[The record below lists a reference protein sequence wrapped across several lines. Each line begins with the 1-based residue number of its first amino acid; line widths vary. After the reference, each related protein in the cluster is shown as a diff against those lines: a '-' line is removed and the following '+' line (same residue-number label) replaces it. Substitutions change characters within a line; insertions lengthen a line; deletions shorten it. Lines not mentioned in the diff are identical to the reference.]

1 MARAASIFLC
11 LAVATLISIGL
22 VMLTSAS
29 AKWDVNDEQYFYLS
43 RQARWLVIG
52 LIGMITVAFIDYRF
66 LRKLVIPL
74 GIVTVLALI
83 ACFIPGIGDAAK
95 GESRWIELPVLGRF
109 QPSEP
114 AKLVI
119 MIALAAWFA
128 RHQAETRTFWK
139 GYVVPCFILGVPL
152 LLILLETD
160 MGTAVGL
167 GAAGLL
173 VLFVSGTRLIYLI
186 PSVVIAVSGLA
197 FMVSQDPIREKRIM
211 AFLDPEAHRD
221 GVGWQQAM
229 ALEAFGNGGPTG
241 VGLGNGIVKQMNFP
255 EHHTDFI
262 FPVIGEELGLVCTLA
277 IVFCFVIIFLVGVGI
292 SLHASDL
299 FGKILG
305 LGVSSIIVIPA
316 MMNIGVTTSS
326 IPNTGL
332 PLPFVSYGGSN
343 LVFTLAMVGVLL
355 SILRHAVVIDTA
367 AIPKVKEKRVE
378 LRL

>member
-1 MARAASIFLC
+1 MAKAASIFLC
-11 LAVATLISIGL
+11 LAVAALICIGL

-29 AKWDVNDEQYFYLS
+29 AKWDVNDEQYYYLS

-52 LIGMITVAFIDYRF
+52 LVVMVGVALIDYRL
-66 LRKLVIPL
+66 LRKFVIPL
-74 GIVTVLALI
+74 GIISVLALI
-83 ACFIPGIGDAAK
+83 GCFLPGIGDAAK
-95 GESRWIELPVLGRF
+95 GESRWIYLPLLGRF

-114 AKLVI
+114 AKLVV

-128 RHQAETRTFWK
+128 RHQSETKTFWK
-139 GYVVPCFILGVPL
+139 GFVVPCFILGVPL
-152 LLILLETD
+152 LLILAETD

-173 VLFVSGTRLIYLI
+173 VLFVSGTRLLYLV
-186 PSVVIAVSGLA
+186 PSVVSAVAGLC
-197 FMVSQDPIREKRIM
+197 FMVSQDPIRMKRIM
-211 AFLDPEAHRD
+211 AFMDPEKYRD

-229 ALEAFGNGGPTG
+229 ALEAFGNGGPSG

-262 FPVIGEELGLVCTLA
+262 FPVIGEELGLAFTLG

-292 SLHASDL
+292 SLHANDL
-299 FGKILG
+299 FGRILG
-305 LGVSSIIVIPA
+305 LGASSIIVIPA

-355 SILRHAVVIDTA
+355 SILRNAIIVNSKE
-367 AIPKVKEKRVE
+367 IPKVKAKRVE

>member
-1 MARAASIFLC
+1 MAKAASIFLC
-11 LAVATLISIGL
+11 LAVAALICIGL

-29 AKWDVNDEQYFYLS
+29 AKWDVNDEQYYYLS

-52 LIGMITVAFIDYRF
+52 LVVMVGVALIDYRL

-74 GIVTVLALI
+74 GIISVLALI
-83 ACFIPGIGDAAK
+83 GCFIPGIGDAAK
-95 GESRWIELPVLGRF
+95 GESRWISLPLLGRF

-114 AKLVI
+114 AKLVV

-128 RHQAETRTFWK
+128 RHQSETKTFWK
-139 GYVVPCFILGVPL
+139 GFVAPCFILGVPL
-152 LLILLETD
+152 LLILAETD

-173 VLFVSGTRLIYLI
+173 VLFVSGTRLLYLV
-186 PSVVIAVSGLA
+186 PSVASAVAGLCY
-197 FMVSQDPIREKRIM
+197 MVSQDPIRMKRIM
-211 AFLDPEAHRD
+211 AFMDPEKYRD

-229 ALEAFGNGGPTG
+229 ALEAFGNGGPSG

-262 FPVIGEELGLVCTLA
+262 FPVIGEELGLAFTLG

-292 SLHASDL
+292 SLHANDL
-299 FGKILG
+299 FGRILG
-305 LGVSSIIVIPA
+305 LGASSIIVIPA

-355 SILRHAVVIDTA
+355 SILRNAIIVNSKE
-367 AIPKVKEKRVE
+367 IPKVKAKRVE

>member
-1 MARAASIFLC
+1 MAKAASIFLC

-52 LIGMITVAFIDYRF
+52 LIVMVVVAFIDYRV
-66 LRKLVIPL
+66 LRKFAIPL
-74 GIVTVLALI
+74 GIIALFALI
-83 ACFIPGIGDAAK
+83 GCFIPGIGDAAK
-95 GESRWIELPVLGRF
+95 GESRWIVLPVLGRF

-139 GYVVPCFILGVPL
+139 GYVVPCCILGVPL
-152 LLILLETD
+152 LLILFETD

-167 GAAGLL
+167 GAAGLM
-173 VLFVSGTRLIYLI
+173 VLFISGCRLLFLI
-186 PSVVIAVSGLA
+186 PSVILAVFGLI
-197 FMVSQDPIREKRIM
+197 FMVSHDEMRMKRIM

-221 GVGWQQAM
+221 GVGWQQAL

-262 FPVIGEELGLVCTLA
+262 FPVIGEELGLVCTLG

-355 SILRHAVVIDTA
+355 SILRHAIVIDAA

>member
-11 LAVATLISIGL
+11 LAVAALISIGL

-29 AKWDVNDEQYFYLS
+29 AKWDVNDEQYVYLS
-43 RQARWLVIG
+43 KQVRWLVVG
-52 LIGMITVAFIDYRF
+52 LMGMVTVAFIDYRV
-66 LRKLVIPL
+66 LRKFVIPL
-74 GIVTVLALI
+74 GVVTLLALVG
-83 ACFIPGIGDAAK
+83 CFIPGVGDAAK
-95 GESRWIELPVLGRF
+95 GESRWIVLPVLGRF

-114 AKLVI
+114 AKLIV
-119 MIALAAWFA
+119 MIVLAAWFA
-128 RHQAETRTFWK
+128 RHPAEARTFFK
-139 GYVVPCFILGVPL
+139 GYVVPCCILGVPL

-173 VLFVSGTRLIYLI
+173 VLFVAGSRFLYLV
-186 PSVVIAVSGLA
+186 PSVILAISGLA
-197 FMVSQDPIREKRIM
+197 FMVSHDEIRRERIM
-211 AFLDPEAHRD
+211 AFLDPEAHRE

-229 ALEAFGNGGPTG
+229 ALEAFGNGGPSG

-262 FPVIGEELGLVCTLA
+262 FPVIGEELGLACTLG

-343 LVFTLAMVGVLL
+343 LIFTLAMVGVLL
-355 SILRHAVVIDTA
+355 SILRHATVIDST

>member
-1 MARAASIFLC
+1 
-11 LAVATLISIGL
+11 
-22 VMLTSAS
+22 MLTSAS
-29 AKWDVNDEQYFYLS
+29 AKWDINDEQYKYLS
-43 RQARWLVIG
+43 RQVHYSVLG
-52 LIGMITVAFIDYRF
+52 LIVMVFVTFIDYRL
-66 LRKLVIPL
+66 LRKCAIPI
-74 GIVTVLALI
+74 GIITVLALI
-83 ACFIPGIGDAAK
+83 GCFIPGIGDAAK
-95 GESRWIELPVLGRF
+95 GESRWIILPVIGRF

-114 AKLVI
+114 AKLAV
-119 MIALAAWFA
+119 MIVLAAWFA
-128 RHQAETRTFWK
+128 RHQAETRTFIK
-139 GYVVPCFILGVPL
+139 GYVAPCFILGVPL
-152 LLILLETD
+152 LLILIETD

-173 VLFVSGTRLIYLI
+173 VLFVSGSRLLYLV
-186 PSVVIAVSGLA
+186 PSVIIAVTALV
-197 FMVSQDPIREKRIM
+197 FMVSQDPIRTKRVM
-211 AFLDPEAHRD
+211 AFVDPEAHRD

-262 FPVIGEELGLVCTLA
+262 FPVIGEELGLIWTLV

-343 LVFTLAMVGVLL
+343 LIFTLTMIGVLL
-355 SILRHAVVIDTA
+355 SILRHTVVIDTK

>member
-1 MARAASIFLC
+1 MAKAASIFLC
-11 LAVATLISIGL
+11 LAVAALISIGL

-52 LIGMITVAFIDYRF
+52 LIVMVVVAFIDYRV
-66 LRKLVIPL
+66 LRKFAIPL
-74 GIVTVLALI
+74 GLIALCALI
-83 ACFIPGIGDAAK
+83 GCFIPGIGDAAK
-95 GESRWIELPVLGRF
+95 GESRWIVLPVLGRF

-139 GYVVPCFILGVPL
+139 GYVVPCCILGVPL
-152 LLILLETD
+152 LLILFETD

-167 GAAGLL
+167 GAAGLM
-173 VLFVSGTRLIYLI
+173 VLFISGCRLLFLI
-186 PSVVIAVSGLA
+186 PSVILAVSGLI
-197 FMVSQDPIREKRIM
+197 FMVSHDDMRMKRIM

-221 GVGWQQAM
+221 GVGWQQAL

-262 FPVIGEELGLVCTLA
+262 FPVIGEELGLVCTLG

-355 SILRHAVVIDTA
+355 SILRHAIVIDAA

>member
-1 MARAASIFLC
+1 MAKAASIFLC

-29 AKWDVNDEQYFYLS
+29 AKWDVNDEQYVYLS

-52 LIGMITVAFIDYRF
+52 LVGMVFVALVDYRL

-74 GIVTVLALI
+74 GIISLLALI
-83 ACFIPGIGDAAK
+83 GCFVPGIGDAAK
-95 GESRWIELPVLGRF
+95 GESRWISLPLIGRF

-114 AKLVI
+114 AKLVV

-128 RHQAETRTFWK
+128 RHQAETKTFWK
-139 GYVVPCFILGVPL
+139 GYVAPCFILGVPL
-152 LLILLETD
+152 LLILAETD

-173 VLFVSGTRLIYLI
+173 VLFVSGTRLLYLV
-186 PSVVIAVSGLA
+186 PSVVIAVAGLA
-197 FMVSQDPIREKRIM
+197 YMVSQDPIRLKRIM
-211 AFLDPEAHRD
+211 AFLDPEKYRD

-229 ALEAFGNGGPTG
+229 ALEAFGNGGPSG

-262 FPVIGEELGLVCTLA
+262 FPVIGEELGLAFTLG
-277 IVFCFVIIFLVGVGI
+277 IVFCFVVIFLVGVGI
-292 SLHASDL
+292 SLHANDL
-299 FGKILG
+299 FGRILG
-305 LGVSSIIVIPA
+305 LGASSIIVIPA

-355 SILRHAVVIDTA
+355 SILRNAIILDSKE
-367 AIPKVKEKRVE
+367 IPKVKEKRVE